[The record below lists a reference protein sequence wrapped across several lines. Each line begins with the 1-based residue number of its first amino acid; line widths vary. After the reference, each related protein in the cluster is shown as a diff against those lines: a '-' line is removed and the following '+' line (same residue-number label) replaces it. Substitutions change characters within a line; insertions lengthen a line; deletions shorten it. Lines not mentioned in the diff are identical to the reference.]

1 MAVAPSKPLTLLGL
15 CLRISALIAAIA
27 LATWCVHLIRDALD
41 LQIRPDN
48 EQQVHKAIMFGAVAY
63 VGLLA
68 MPFVPGAEIGIA
80 LLAGFGAAIAPL
92 IYVSTVAAM
101 MLAFT
106 IGRFLPISALERLFR
121 VLRMARA
128 AELVARA
135 APLSKDNR
143 LAMLLEGQSKRTVSI
158 AVRYRYV
165 AMALAVNMPG
175 NSLIGGGG
183 GIMIIAGLSGIFT
196 PLATFL
202 TIVIAVSPVPLA
214 VMFLGLRF

>member
-1 MAVAPSKPLTLLGL
+1 MALASSKQLTLPGLILRLGV
-15 CLRISALIAAIA
+15 LIGVIF
-27 LATWCVHLIRDALD
+27 LATWCAHLIRDALD

-48 EQQVHKAIMFGAVAY
+48 EQQVHKAIMIGAVAY
-63 VGLLA
+63 IGLLA

-80 LLAGFGAAIAPL
+80 LLAAFGAAIAPL
-92 IYVSTVAAM
+92 IYVCTIAAM

-106 IGRFLPISALERLFR
+106 IGRFLPVSALERLFR
-121 VLRMARA
+121 VLRLRRA
-128 AELVARA
+128 ADLVVQAS
-135 APLSKDNR
+135 PLSTEDR
-143 LAMLLEGQSKRTVSI
+143 LAMLLAGQSKRTMSM
-158 AVRYRYV
+158 ALRYRYV

-202 TIVIAVSPVPLA
+202 TIIIAGSPVPFA

>member
-1 MAVAPSKPLTLLGL
+1 MEEASAKNLTLPGL
-15 CLRISALIAAIA
+15 ALRVGILIAVIV
-27 LATWCVHLIRDALD
+27 LATWGVHLIRDALD

-48 EQQVHKAIMFGAVAY
+48 EQQVHKAIMIGAVAY
-63 VGLLA
+63 IALLA

-92 IYVSTVAAM
+92 IYVCTVAAM

-106 IGRFLPISALERLFR
+106 IGRFLPISALEQFFR
-121 VLRMARA
+121 VLRLTRA
-128 AELVARA
+128 ADLVARA
-135 APLSKDNR
+135 ASLSKDDR
-143 LAMLLEGQSKRTVSI
+143 LEMLLEGQSKRTVSI

-165 AMALAVNMPG
+165 AIALAVNMPG
-175 NSLIGGGG
+175 NSIIGGGG
-183 GIMIIAGLSGIFT
+183 GIMIVAGLSGIFT